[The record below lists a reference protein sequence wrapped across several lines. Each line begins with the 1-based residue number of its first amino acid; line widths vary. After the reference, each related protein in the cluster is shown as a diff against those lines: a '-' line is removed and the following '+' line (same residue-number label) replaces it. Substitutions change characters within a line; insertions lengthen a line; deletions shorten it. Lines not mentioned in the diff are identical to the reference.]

1 MSDNRH
7 RLPPLRFALG
17 DYLPP
22 PPALPL
28 APATFS
34 YAPPFTYYT
43 APPLYPTPS
52 GFNAERRPS
61 LCSKH
66 AHAHR
71 RASIAP
77 CPSPV
82 SPAQILPPFPQLPLK
97 ASAMVRRPSLP
108 SLTKPYARPRALAG
122 PSFSVVSSG
131 SKISCHSCR
140 KSKKRCD
147 EIRPCERCT
156 KRGWACTLEGQD
168 GGKRRS
174 GSQEA
179 GRRWSSEASS
189 TVSDDS
195 FLSITLRLI
204 QALFLAEQDDS
215 GAEQSSPPNSPP
227 RSDDGPHH
235 SFEALLQC
243 ASDEYDVRSRAR
255 L

>member
-34 YAPPFTYYT
+34 YALPFTYYT

-122 PSFSVVSSG
+122 PALPSRSSLPAAKSPATLVVSQ
-131 SKISCHSCR
+131 R
-140 KSKKRCD
+140 NAA
-147 EIRPCERCT
+147 T
-156 KRGWACTLEGQD
+156 
-168 GGKRRS
+168 RS
-174 GSQEA
+174 GLASDVPNEVGRALWRDKTAESAEA
-179 GRRWSSEASS
+179 VRKKLGAAG
-189 TVSDDS
+189 
-195 FLSITLRLI
+195 LLRL
-204 QALFLAEQDDS
+204 L
-215 GAEQSSPPNSPP
+215 P
-227 RSDDGPHH
+227 R
-235 SFEALLQC
+235 
-243 ASDEYDVRSRAR
+243 
-255 L
+255 